1 MSASYEIFW
10 PFDLSTVTEWAGSV
24 RAGGVVHMGT
34 DFGIPS
40 GTPLLATVSGRIV
53 RINNDGLGAY
63 VLDIV
68 RADGLV
74 VRNAHLSRMDVNT
87 GDIVQAGQVIG
98 STGGIP
104 GTPGAGNTN
113 GAHLHWELR
122 WDRLWQGGSW
132 FDPRSVT
139 VNKFTNSGT
148 QVLASREKQMLIIR
162 HVERDKYFAV
172 GQQYLRHLSFSP
184 HAVWM
189 AGHLNQGGTILDI
202 NNSGVG
208 ALDVNAI
215 LNTFSIPTSV
225 WSTLG
230 PDQSWS
236 AVDAKTVAVD
246 SAALAASVASAV
258 GNVNVNVDAL
268 AAAIASKLGAPG
280 SEPITKAAIQ
290 SAIEA
295 NYKESK

>member
-1 MSASYEIFW
+1 MAWTQLVAPRLNTTDTPGSCLRFTQTVYGARAQHYSAYIAYEATQFKHAERQMPNVAVTVWFTWFGTINGDTRQWGHVAVWVPERGKFLTSPLWWAAGKASQWVDSLEDFTRILGPSTSYLGWSE
-10 PFDLSTVTEWAGSV
+10 DLNG
-24 RAGGVVHMGT
+24 
-34 DFGIPS
+34 
-40 GTPLLATVSGRIV
+40 LRIV
-53 RINNDGLGAY
+53 SATQ
-63 VLDIV
+63 
-68 RADGLV
+68 
-74 VRNAHLSRMDVNT
+74 T
-87 GDIVQAGQVIG
+87 G
-98 STGGIP
+98 
-104 GTPGAGNTN
+104 
-113 GAHLHWELR
+113 
-122 WDRLWQGGSW
+122 
-132 FDPRSVT
+132 F
-139 VNKFTNSGT
+139 
-148 QVLASREKQMLIIR
+148 RESEMLII
-162 HVERDKYFAV
+162 HHFETNKYFAV

-189 AGHLNQGGTILDI
+189 AGHLNQGGTVLDV
-202 NNSGVG
+202 NNTGVG

-246 SAALAASVASAV
+246 SGALAASVASAV

-268 AAAIASKLGAPG
+268 ASAIASKLGAPG